1 MDLRTLKI
9 TSENLEEVLNGL
21 IAGVSDLDAAEKGLG
36 VDLRNMTQLM
46 KTLPHNDDLYHNGED
61 VLTHIGW
68 VMDDVAKLSAGMD
81 AEKQV
86 LLRLTGLFHDLG
98 KTYTYAWSPEKKK
111 HTFYDHAAK
120 SVQIAEVLLAR
131 HREALGD
138 LYQRVLDFTR
148 LHDVF
153 LALAHERGTGGG
165 LAYTRPLLKEAIYR
179 DGLLADLLTFA
190 KADSFRARSHQDK
203 LHEIEGVLEDVRKY
217 EKVQAEAEAEKARQ
231 RQNAIDRVVEIR
243 QYLEGAGAPEA
254 ASALPDLQAAKR
266 LLGIAKRYDLL
277 KGIEAIIAA

>member
-1 MDLRTLKI
+1 MDLRELDI
-9 TSENLEEVLNGL
+9 TSENLEEVLNDLVAG
-21 IAGVSDLDAAEKGLG
+21 IADLDGVEKRLG

-46 KTLPHNDDLYHNGED
+46 RKYPHNDDLYHNGED

-68 VMDDVAKLSAGMD
+68 VMDDVARLSAGMD
-81 AEKQV
+81 AETRI
-86 LLRLTGLFHDLG
+86 LLKLTGLCHDLG
-98 KTYTYAWSPEKKK
+98 KTYTYAYNDEKKK

-120 SVQIAEVLLAR
+120 SVLIAEALLAR
-131 HREALGD
+131 HREALGG

-203 LHEIEGVLEDVRKY
+203 LHEIEGVLEDVKKY
-217 EKVQAEAEAEKARQ
+217 EQVQAAAEAEKARQ
-231 RQNAIDRVVEIR
+231 RQNAVDRVPEIR
-243 QYLEGAGAPEA
+243 AYLVTDAPDA

-266 LLGIAKRYDLL
+266 LLGMAKRYDLL
-277 KGIEAIIAA
+277 KGIEAIVAR